1 MREKCKNNVSE
12 STAALRIQQGINQEL
27 TKMKQ
32 YFKDL
37 DRYADVLTKEQMRVV
52 CHISKR
58 KAAYLLQAGL
68 IPCINTGK
76 KTHTYLIGKAD
87 VANYLWDRDVNPDRY
102 RTPPAISVLGEK
114 QNTAANSSSLDR
126 LIPPDILKAYYVGKL
141 LHYPD
146 LLTVVQVKLITGY
159 GENTVHGWINKGK
172 LSYIECISGW
182 RIPKI
187 YLIEFLCSPYCN
199 NISRKT
205 QKHLVYLSEIH

>member
-1 MREKCKNNVSE
+1 
-12 STAALRIQQGINQEL
+12 
-27 TKMKQ
+27 MKQ
-32 YFKDL
+32 YVKDL

-87 VANYLWDRDVNPDRY
+87 VANYLRDREANPDRY
-102 RTPPAISVLGEK
+102 RTSPATGASGK
-114 QNTAANSSSLDR
+114 NRTAAANCSSLDQ
-126 LIPPDILKAYYVGKL
+126 LIPPDIMKAYYVDKL

-159 GENTVHGWINKGK
+159 GENTVHRGSIKEN
-172 LSYIECISGW
+172 YPISNAFPVGESQ
-182 RIPKI
+182 RFI
-187 YLIEFLCSPYCN
+187 
-199 NISRKT
+199 
-205 QKHLVYLSEIH
+205 